1 MRPPASCVNSSSRR
15 FFSALL
21 IGCACALLI
30 ALCFRPGLNG
40 GFLLDDGDNIQ
51 QNAAIHVERLDAAA
65 LEQAAYSFV
74 ARGGLRIL
82 PELSFALD
90 YYGWGLDPFAF
101 KATNLAIHVLT
112 ALALAGLF
120 RSLLGA
126 AGWPARKAGLAAA
139 GMALAWALHPLQVST
154 VLYVVQRM
162 QALCTLFLVLTL
174 WSWLRM
180 RLGLIDGRPA
190 RTPAMLALL
199 CWLLALASKEDA
211 ALFPLYA
218 LLLEGTLLRFGAR
231 NPRTQRL
238 LRRGCQGFF
247 LAGVLLYLLW
257 VVPHYW
263 RWDAYP
269 GRDFS
274 TPERLLTEG
283 RVLVMYLGQILWPAP
298 GRMPFFYDNFEVSRG
313 LLQPWSTLPS
323 LLLVAAMVA
332 TAWRLRARRPL
343 FAFGILFFFAGHFM
357 TSNVIGLELVFEHRN
372 QLPLAGIVLAVADLI
387 NALAR
392 RLSLRFTTVGA
403 ACALVIA
410 GFGVGT
416 FARASVWGN
425 PAAFAETAPR
435 LAPQSPRAWMTLC
448 LHDHDMSQDN
458 PSSPYFAKAIAAC
471 ERGGASGNAAA
482 PLALV
487 VRFKTR
493 NGTVTDADWEAY
505 LERMAHGPMSVEDRR
520 SAWILLLRALAGDR
534 LDPGRVIQAVN
545 IVSSRA
551 GYTPDEFIIIGY
563 FVLGNAAYANDAC
576 QYFEQ
581 AIGNLPPDDR
591 RIIELP
597 QDLRSRGKSECAN
610 RLVLARDHGISA
622 MSATP

>member
-1 MRPPASCVNSSSRR
+1 MQPPALRVNAPPRR
-15 FFSALL
+15 FFFTLL
-21 IGCACALLI
+21 TSCACALLI
-30 ALCFRPGLNG
+30 ALCFRPGLSG
-40 GFLLDDGDNIQ
+40 DFLLDDGDNIQ
-51 QNAAIHVERLDAAA
+51 QNAAIHVEHLDAAA

-82 PELSFALD
+82 PELSFALN
-90 YYGWGLDPFAF
+90 YYAWGLDPFAF

-120 RSLLGA
+120 RSLLGV
-126 AGWPARKAGLAAA
+126 AGWPARRASLAAM
-139 GMALAWALHPLQVST
+139 GMALTWALHPLQVST

-162 QALCTLFLVLTL
+162 QTLCTLFLVLTL
-174 WSWLRM
+174 WAWMRM
-180 RLGLIDGRPA
+180 RLAQIDGRPA
-190 RTPAMLALL
+190 RTTGMLALL
-199 CWLLALASKEDA
+199 CGLLALASKEDA

-218 LLLEGTLLRFGAR
+218 ILLEWTLLRFRAR
-231 NPRTQRL
+231 SPQMQRL
-238 LRRGCQGFF
+238 LQRGFHGFF
-247 LAGVLLYLLW
+247 IAGMLLYLLW

-283 RVLVMYLGQILWPAP
+283 RVLVMYLGQILWPIP
-298 GRMPFFYDNFEVSRG
+298 GRMPFFHDNFVISRG
-313 LLQPWSTLPS
+313 LLQPWTTLPA
-323 LLLVAAMVA
+323 LLLIAALVAVA
-332 TAWRLRARRPL
+332 WKLRARRPL

-372 QLPLAGIVLAVADLI
+372 QLPLAGIVLAATDLAS
-387 NALAR
+387 ALAR
-392 RLSLRFTTVGA
+392 RLSLRNITVCA
-403 ACALVIA
+403 TCALVVA
-410 GFGVGT
+410 GLGAGT

-425 PAAFAETAPR
+425 PGLFAETAPR

-448 LHDHDMSQDN
+448 LHDHDSSRNN
-458 PSSPYFAKAIAAC
+458 PSSPYFDKAIAAC
-471 ERGGASGNAAA
+471 ERGGAAGNSAA

-493 NGTVTDADWEAY
+493 NGTVTEADWDAY

-520 SAWILLLRALAGDR
+520 SARILMSRVIAGDR

-551 GYTPDEFIIIGY
+551 GYTPDEFIVIGY
-563 FVLGNAAYANDAC
+563 FVLGNAAYAEDAC

-581 AIGNLPPDDR
+581 AIGNLPSDDR
-591 RIIELP
+591 RITELP
-597 QDLRSRGKSECAN
+597 QNLRNRGQAECAN
-610 RLVLARDHGISA
+610 RLVLARDHASSA
-622 MSATP
+622 RPATP